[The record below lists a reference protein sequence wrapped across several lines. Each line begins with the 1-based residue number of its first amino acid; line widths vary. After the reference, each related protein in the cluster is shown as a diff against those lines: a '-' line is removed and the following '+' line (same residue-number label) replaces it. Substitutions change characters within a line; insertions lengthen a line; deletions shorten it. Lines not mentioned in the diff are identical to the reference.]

1 MFRASPREHSPKFV
15 FCYRNFLRALASTRS
30 ADHKH
35 VSVNFATLQPAL
47 RSPSKLRNL
56 KYDSADGLKYM

>member
-1 MFRASPREHSPKFV
+1 MFRASALERSPKIV
-15 FCYRNFLRALASTRS
+15 FWYREFLRALASTRS
-30 ADHKH
+30 ADHEH

-47 RSPSKLRNL
+47 RSPSKLRKL